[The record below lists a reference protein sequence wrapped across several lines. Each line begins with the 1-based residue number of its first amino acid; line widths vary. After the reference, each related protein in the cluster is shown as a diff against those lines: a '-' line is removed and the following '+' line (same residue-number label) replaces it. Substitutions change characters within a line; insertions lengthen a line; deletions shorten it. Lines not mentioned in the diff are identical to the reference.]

1 MLLIVSHLL
10 LSKSFN
16 SFNYFPKNLRT
27 FKKNIDLIG
36 KIPNTSYKL
45 FSNPPVKTFDVNLL
59 PDSKKKLS
67 VISKKVSDNLAP
79 GVLNIKM
86 LKEVVK
92 DLELESSQ
100 SVHDIFL

>member
-10 LSKSFN
+10 LSKSLI
-16 SFNYFPKNLRT
+16 SFKYFSKNLLT
-27 FKKNIDLIG
+27 FKKNIDFIG

-45 FSNPPVKTFDVNLL
+45 FSNSPVKTFDVNLL

-79 GVLNIKM
+79 GVLNINM
-86 LKEVVK
+86 LRDVVK
-92 DLELESSQ
+92 DLDLESSQ
-100 SVHDIFL
+100 SVHNIFL